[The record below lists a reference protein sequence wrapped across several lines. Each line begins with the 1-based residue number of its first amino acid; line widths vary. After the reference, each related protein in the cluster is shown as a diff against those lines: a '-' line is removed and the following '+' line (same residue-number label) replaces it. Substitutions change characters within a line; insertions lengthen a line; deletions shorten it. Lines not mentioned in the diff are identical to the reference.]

1 MCTLP
6 NKSSR
11 SQRSLHFKLHKTG
24 WLLLLLVGLLLP
36 LAACSRGG
44 EPPEATF
51 TTSNDEP
58 SATLESTATSTPP
71 TATPEPLAARVND
84 QGITLA
90 EYQAE
95 LSRYQ
100 SAQGSEPTE
109 EDRQRV
115 LDELI
120 DQALLAQG
128 AGEQGFVVDDT
139 ALEARLAQL
148 AEQMGGDQ
156 ALAGWLAANNY
167 DANAFRDALRRSVAA
182 AWMRDKILEEVSV
195 TAEQVHAWQ
204 ILFDNPDEANQIIAQ
219 LDGGANFA
227 QLAAQYDPAT
237 RGELGWFPRG
247 YLLDPAVD
255 EAVFKLEA
263 GQHTPVLQSAI
274 GYHIIQVIERN
285 ANQPLSPDALLFV
298 QTQAIRE
305 WISERRASS
314 QIEYLTP

>member
-1 MCTLP
+1 MYTLP
-6 NKSSR
+6 NDLSR
-11 SQRSLHFKLHKTG
+11 SKKLLHFTLQEKG
-24 WLLLLLVGLLLP
+24 RLLLLLAGLLWL

-44 EPPEATF
+44 EPPQATLPA
-51 TTSNDEP
+51 SNGEP
-58 SATLESTATSTPP
+58 SATLELTATPAPP
-71 TATPEPLAARVND
+71 TATPQPLAARVND

-100 SAQGSEPTE
+100 SAQGSDPTE

-128 AGEQGFVVDDT
+128 AGEQGFVVDDA

-148 AEQMGGDQ
+148 AEQMGGEQ
-156 ALAGWLAANNY
+156 ALAGWLAANSY
-167 DANAFRDALRRSVAA
+167 DAETFQDALRRSVAA
-182 AWMRDKILEEVSV
+182 AWMRDKILEQVPV

-204 ILFDNPDEANQIIAQ
+204 ILFDNPDEANQVIAQ
-219 LDGGANFA
+219 LDGGADFA

-285 ANQPLSPDALLFV
+285 VNQPLSPDALLLV

-305 WISERRASS
+305 WVAERRAES